1 MAKVSGP
8 GRRSLLIGGAAA
20 AGVAVAAARVVPAKT
35 RAPLEGPWAIEL
47 FTSQGC
53 SSCPPA
59 DAYLGVLAKRP
70 DIVALSF
77 HVDYWDYIG
86 WKDAFATRAT
96 TDRQRAYARVLKQRY
111 VYTPEMVVEG
121 IGHDTGRERAGIERL
136 LAEAQRRSTRRA
148 TPELSRTQDGAL
160 TVKLAAFPLEGG
172 PADVTLAIYDRR
184 HSTPVASGENQG
196 RMLDNFNIVR
206 RLQMLSRWD
215 GAAASWTIADAG
227 LQPGIGAAVLVQRAD
242 HGPVIGCNKLE
253 PMVSG

>member
-1 MAKVSGP
+1 MRHDEIFES

-20 AGVAVAAARVVPAKT
+20 AGVAVTAARVAAAKPPG
-35 RAPLEGPWAIEL
+35 AAEGPWAIEL

-59 DAYLGVLAKRP
+59 DAYLGALAKRP

-136 LAEAQRRSTRRA
+136 LGEAQRRSTKRA
-148 TPELSRTQDGAL
+148 TPELSRTSGGAL
-160 TVKLAAFPLEGG
+160 TVKLAAFPLEGL

-184 HSTPVASGENQG
+184 HSTPVAERREPGPHARELQHRAPPGSAEPLG
-196 RMLDNFNIVR
+196 RHGRELDDRGCRPATGPRAR
-206 RLQMLSRWD
+206 R
-215 GAAASWTIADAG
+215 
-227 LQPGIGAAVLVQRAD
+227 
-242 HGPVIGCNKLE
+242 
-253 PMVSG
+253 

>member
-1 MAKVSGP
+1 MAKLSGP

-20 AGVAVAAARVVPAKT
+20 GVAVAPARVVPAKT
-35 RAPLEGPWAIEL
+35 LAPVEGPWAIEL

-59 DAYLGVLAKRP
+59 DAYLGALAKRP

-96 TDRQRAYARVLKQRY
+96 TQRQRNYARVLKQRY

-121 IGHDTGRERAGIERL
+121 IGHDPGREPAGIERV
-136 LAEAQRRSTRRA
+136 LAEAQRRATRRA
-148 TPELSRTQDGAL
+148 TSELSRPQGGAL
-160 TVKLAAFPLEGG
+160 TVKLAAYPLEGL

-184 HSTPVASGENQG
+184 PSTPGARGGDDRRGLASAP
-196 RMLDNFNIVR
+196 
-206 RLQMLSRWD
+206 LS
-215 GAAASWTIADAG
+215 
-227 LQPGIGAAVLVQRAD
+227 
-242 HGPVIGCNKLE
+242 
-253 PMVSG
+253 